1 MQSAH
6 NLNVKR
12 LQGMA
17 GGLDEVDTCVNSVI
31 HDVHSVDLVLGIK
44 VGVKTL
50 LNVIHNWSPR
60 LIIVDKITEARGI
73 NNSQT
78 QTNAI
83 LFNIGTNGLY

>member
-17 GGLDEVDTCVNSVI
+17 GGLDEVDACVNSVI